1 VAKAAVVVV
10 TQFGRILQK
19 VDFLENSLS
28 LGMPDF

>member
-1 VAKAAVVVV
+1 MAKAAEVGV

-28 LGMPDF
+28 LEMPVF